1 MELELTDEEIELIES
16 QIEDIK
22 KRLKY
27 CEERDKVCLAI
38 DGEQEVMGLEFELER
53 LEKMLNEV
61 I

>member
-1 MELELTDEEIELIES
+1 MELTAEEIEVIEN

-22 KRLKY
+22 KKLKY

-38 DGEQEVMGLEFELER
+38 DGEQEVMELECELER
-53 LEKMLNEV
+53 LETLLNEV